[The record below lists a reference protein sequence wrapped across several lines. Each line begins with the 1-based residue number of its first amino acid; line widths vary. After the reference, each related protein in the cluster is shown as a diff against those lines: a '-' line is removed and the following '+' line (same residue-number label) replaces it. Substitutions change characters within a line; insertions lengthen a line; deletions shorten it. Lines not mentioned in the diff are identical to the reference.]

1 MATATEETVMTNTT
15 AYRLTVA
22 IDSLAAKAAAKLAD
36 ARGAVEDAMHVENGE
51 ETAHAAIAD
60 VEFCGEM
67 LRLLGATE
75 QADQVFAQVAA
86 LLDTLNAAI
95 YA

>member
-1 MATATEETVMTNTT
+1 MATVTT
-15 AYRLTVA
+15 ATAFNLTIA
-22 IDSLAAKAAAKLAD
+22 IDSLAAKATSKLAD

-51 ETAHAAIAD
+51 ETAQVAIAD
-60 VEFCGEM
+60 VEFCGDM

-75 QADQVFAQVAA
+75 QADQVLAQVAE

-95 YA
+95 YD